1 MINIMMS
8 MNPEKYSTVD
18 ISVID
23 LYSGNTEFY
32 KMGAVPSIIT
42 NGKEIDLIQTDNL
55 PAGFLTENMVQP
67 EKRKISDGEFIIMM
81 TDGIYDHI
89 NGLDGE
95 DMIKKVIVREN
106 TLNPQELAE
115 HLIDRACSGKKSVPD
130 DMTVIVAKLWR
141 KAG

>member
-32 KMGAVPSIIT
+32 KMGAVPSIIA
-42 NGKEIDLIQTDNL
+42 NGKDIELIQTDNL
-55 PAGFLTENMVQP
+55 PAGFLTDSAVRP
-67 EKRKISDGEFIIMM
+67 EKRKISDGEFVIMM
-81 TDGIYDHI
+81 TDGLYDRL
-89 NGLDGE
+89 NGSSGKN
-95 DMIKKVIVREN
+95 MIKRAIVREN

-115 HLIDRACSGKKSVPD
+115 HLLEKACSGKKPLP
-130 DMTVIVAKLWR
+130 MI
-141 KAG
+141 